1 MAIKRDY
8 QAPNFQV
15 RDTREFSG
23 QRIADVDARAVL
35 PHQVGDDTWRDK
47 MLEGMMSQ
55 GAQVLNKMADQE
67 FNYLYLE
74 GQAQAGIIE
83 SEDELQ
89 GNPLTR
95 DWKVAGYRDTMG
107 KLALADNEA
116 QFVADLPLLREK
128 NPEDLQKYL
137 SERRAK
143 LTPALGSMSR
153 EARAAAAGQLLLQD
167 RAATKQWTTE
177 HTKFI
182 IDQKAQAVHTQWN
195 THMRVLSAA
204 QLNVATEGGKESDYQ
219 EQLRSTSGMV
229 VGSVWMDGSLPGQV
243 KQKLTFEMLQSALA
257 NDQVGLYDYM
267 QANAIPDGNGGSST
281 LVARLEGDQ
290 QLKLSN
296 AYREAMSRTSDA
308 RNLFRLEQVA
318 NFEAQVDA
326 GTFSGTYAD
335 VKGML
340 DPMVVN
346 KTITGERRATLL
358 NKYLDKQYKQEQD
371 SVLAGA
377 VLTGDINAIFNSG
390 KSIDDGV
397 KALDAVLSKQKVSP
411 GQRLN
416 TWLQVGLNGTAEGY
430 KKAGEMLG
438 VSLRQMVSSTD
449 GTVLPQHMETFRT
462 INASLRKQEGQGL
475 ENSRVQLLSGLGEA
489 DRMFAEQI
497 MRRVDTGASLEEAV
511 QQAKDV
517 QVKDAAMTPTVRAAR
532 AAQTSA
538 DVDKAIDTLEPMGLL
553 GTFGTWAKSMFGSED
568 AAANLTLS
576 PQDALFKSPGNALFG
591 ANPVATLYAEKM
603 RDELRAEA
611 GSVLLLRPSAS
622 SEEVISA
629 AKANLAARTLKLEQ
643 GPVVLPRNV
652 NLQEVFGVGP
662 GNQAAI
668 GKAIDGMLRETVA
681 GSRWH
686 VTFAQGRMFALEYV
700 KDGKTLR
707 RVGNGKFL
715 EPQDIRARIMEDTA
729 KEVKVADEKFGAGTT
744 VNKGG
749 LEIKYNGM
757 NTAGVPVGWMHGFRT
772 NLVAHEGVRATPY
785 ADLSGAKDKAG
796 NRIMT
801 AGVGV
806 SSHNPRYPKVGPD
819 GKISSEEAT
828 RSFNEASNDAARAGA
843 AVSRSLGV
851 QNQYSFM
858 LMSELA
864 YQSGTA
870 FMSQSNKT
878 GNRYR
883 VFGKALTSGDVAVA
897 QEALKGTAAWRWSR
911 DPKNPKKV
919 TGRQKNYLKLT
930 EKSMKG

>member
-23 QRIADVDARAVL
+23 QRIVDVDARPVL

-67 FNYLYLE
+67 FNNLYLE

-107 KLALADNEA
+107 KLALADTEA

-204 QLNVATEGGKESDYQ
+204 QLNAATEGGKESDYQ

-257 NDQVGLYDYM
+257 NDQVGLYDYL
-267 QANAIPDGNGGSST
+267 QANAIPDGKGGSST

-340 DPMVVN
+340 DPMVLN

-358 NKYLDKQYKQEQD
+358 NKYLDKQYKQEQN

-397 KALDAVLSKQKVSP
+397 KALDAVLAKQKASP
-411 GQRLN
+411 EQRLN
-416 TWLQVGLNGTAEGY
+416 TWLQVGTNGMDEGF
-430 KKAGEMLG
+430 KKAGEMIG
-438 VSLRQMVSSTD
+438 VTLRQMVSSKD
-449 GTVLPQHMETFRT
+449 GTILPQHVETFRT
-462 INASLRKQEGQGL
+462 VNRAVRAAEDAGL
-475 ENSRVQLLSGLGEA
+475 ANTRVRLLSGLGEE
-489 DRMFAEQI
+489 DRLFAEQI
-497 MRRVDTGASLEEAV
+497 MRRVDSGASIEEAV
-511 QQAKDV
+511 QRAKDV
-517 QVKDAAMTPTVRAAR
+517 QAQDEGLSPAARAAR
-532 AAQTSA
+532 ASGSNAALS
-538 DVDKAIDTLEPMGLL
+538 KAIDGVEPRGVL
-553 GTFGTWAKSMFGSED
+553 GTVSTWVKAAFGSAD
-568 AAANLTLS
+568 AAA
-576 PQDALFKSPGNALFG
+576 DMK
-591 ANPVATLYAEKM
+591 
-603 RDELRAEA
+603 
-611 GSVLLLRPSAS
+611 LRPSSFMTDRDHWFDHSPTVHFYTEQVRQSLRTEADNVLLTRPS
-622 SEEVISA
+622 ATPEEALSV
-629 AKANLAARTLKLEQ
+629 AKANVAARTLSTSQ
-643 GPVVLPRNV
+643 GPIVLPRNI
-652 NLQEVFGVGP
+652 NLQETFGVGP

-668 GKAIDGMLRETVA
+668 GKAIDGMLRETVED
-681 GSRWH
+681 SRWQ
-686 VTFAQGRMFALEYV
+686 VAFAQGRLHAQEFD
-700 KDGKTLR
+700 KDGK
-707 RVGNGKFL
+707 RVGNGMFI
-715 EPQDIRARIMEDTA
+715 EPQNIRARIMEDTA
-729 KEVKVADEKFGAGTT
+729 KEVKVADEQFGAGKT

-772 NLVAHEGVRATPY
+772 NLIVHEGVRDTPY
-785 ADLSGAKDKAG
+785 EDLSGAKDKAG

-819 GKISSEEAT
+819 GKVSSEEAT
-828 RSFNEASNDAARAGA
+828 RSFNEASNDAAQAGA
-843 AVSRSLGV
+843 AVSRALGV

-870 FMSQSNKT
+870 FMEQSNKT
-878 GNRYR
+878 GDRYR
-883 VFGKALTSGDVAVA
+883 VFGEALKSGDVAAA
-897 QEALKGTAAWRWSR
+897 QEAFKGTAAWYYSR
-911 DPKNPKKV
+911 DPKNPEKV
-919 TGRQKNYLKLT
+919 TGRQKNYLKLI
-930 EKSMKG
+930 EKSLKG